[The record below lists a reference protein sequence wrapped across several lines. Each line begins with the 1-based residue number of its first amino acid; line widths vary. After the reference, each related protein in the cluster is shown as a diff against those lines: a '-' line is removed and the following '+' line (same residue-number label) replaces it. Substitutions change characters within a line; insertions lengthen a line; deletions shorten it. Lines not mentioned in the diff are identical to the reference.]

1 MTLSSH
7 DHGSDGCLQPVMG
20 LLELE
25 GNWFHGRAVSLAAG
39 SVLLLHSIQRFSKP
53 GILIHFPLSIQVARL
68 CFGTK
73 ESTWI
78 MKRKQQW
85 DRQILACSH
94 CGSRP
99 VDTSSH
105 FAFTAAHCSEY
116 RVTPTLQM
124 SLSRFDNT
132 QSGPSSSPS
141 VAHIS
146 IVIPVLILLSTF
158 HMDVLNVCSALAHY
172 QLGERIPPVSF
183 PVSSRSYAWKTYSSW
198 GHTSW

>member
-1 MTLSSH
+1 
-7 DHGSDGCLQPVMG
+7 MG
-20 LLELE
+20 LLVSED
-25 GNWFHGRAVSLAAG
+25 NRFHGRAVSLAAG
-39 SVLLLHSIQRFSKP
+39 SVLLLHSIQRLSKP

-78 MKRKQQW
+78 MKRKQW
-85 DRQILACSH
+85 DRQILARSH

-99 VDTSSH
+99 VETPSH
-105 FAFTAAHCSEY
+105 AALTAAPCSDY
-116 RVTPTLQM
+116 RVTPALQM
-124 SLSRFDNT
+124 SLPRLDNT

-158 HMDVLNVCSALAHY
+158 HMDVLSVCSALAHR

-198 GHTSW
+198 GHTSR